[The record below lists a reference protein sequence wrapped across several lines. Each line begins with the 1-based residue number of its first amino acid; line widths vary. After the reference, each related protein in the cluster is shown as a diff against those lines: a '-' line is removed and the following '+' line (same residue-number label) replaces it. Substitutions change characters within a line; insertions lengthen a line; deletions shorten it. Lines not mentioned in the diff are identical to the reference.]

1 MYNAPSV
8 FPSLMMGVDVVMP
21 ADRLTVFWIAIAITL
36 ALFFGL
42 LALKVDFWS
51 RGYLRGANGRLI
63 PRRRAWYAFTAA
75 LRYVFSA
82 HFGRVLWV
90 FLLDGLL
97 HRRLWQ
103 EDRFRWLT
111 HFLMLF
117 GFFSLFVLSII
128 TGFFEEILHLGL
140 GLDTPLVRFVINK
153 DTPLMAVLND
163 SLGLMILIGVVL
175 AVVRRFISRPAQL
188 RTAATDVTTMV
199 LLGIILLTGYPI
211 EAFRL
216 IMDGTPPALA
226 WYSFVGYPLSLAIKP
241 LPLNWALWHYWTFMV
256 HIAACIVLALTM
268 PFGKFFHTLV
278 SPIIATV
285 NVLGGHEEAQA

>member
-1 MYNAPSV
+1 
-8 FPSLMMGVDVVMP
+8 MP

-36 ALFFGL
+36 VLFLALVG
-42 LALKVDFWS
+42 LKVDLWS
-51 RGYLRGANGRLI
+51 QGYLRDANGQLV
-63 PRRRAWYAFTAA
+63 PRRRAGAALMMA

-82 HFGRVLWV
+82 RFGRVIWV
-90 FLLDGLL
+90 FLVDGLL

-117 GFFSLFVLSII
+117 GFFSLFALSII
-128 TGFFEEILHLGL
+128 TGFFEEILHLGF
-140 GLDTPLVRFVINK
+140 GLDTPLVRFVTNK
-153 DTPLMAVLND
+153 DTPLMALLNE
-163 SLGLMILIGVVL
+163 SLGLMILAGVLL
-175 AVVRRFISRPAQL
+175 AVFRRFILRPAQL
-188 RTAATDVTTMV
+188 RTASTDVTTMV

-226 WYSFVGYPLSLAIKP
+226 WYSFIGYPLSLAIQP
-241 LPLNWALWHYWTFMV
+241 LALDWPLWHYWTFMA

-268 PFGKFFHTLV
+268 PFSKFFHTLV

-285 NVLGGHEEAQA
+285 NVLTGREEVQA